1 MRSGRAENDVD
12 GRQWHSTIEAA
23 QAGDRRALDE
33 LVAGWLPLVYNVVGR
48 ALNGHADVDD
58 VVQETMLRAVDHLG
72 SLRDPD
78 SFRSWLVAIAM
89 RQIRDR
95 ARRRKS
101 PDQLPDGLPG
111 DAADFAELTV
121 LRLQLEGQRREVAEA
136 VRWLDDE
143 DRQLLSL
150 WWLEVGGELTRRE
163 LAAAVGIS
171 RQHAAVR
178 VQRMKERLETAR
190 AIVRAL
196 DGACPE
202 LREVTARRDGRQD
215 SVWRKRVARH
225 LRGCSY
231 CGDPRES
238 VVPAERLLVG
248 IALVP
253 LPIGFTLSLAFG
265 AKTAAAAAGA
275 AFAAGA
281 SGLGGV
287 SGAVGVTGSAG
298 AAGAAGAVGAGGSV
312 GAAGFAGPAGAA
324 GTAGFAG
331 SAGASGVAGAGGTA
345 GAAGAAGAAASAH
358 AVGAVGAAGT
368 AGASGAAHAVGT
380 VGAAGASGVAGTTGF
395 AGGAGSAG
403 GAGASGV
410 AGSAGASG
418 SAGLAGASGAAH
430 AAGTVGAAGAS
441 GVAGST
447 GLSGVAGAAGS
458 AGGAGVSGS
467 AGVAGS
473 AGAVHGAGAVGSAG
487 VAGAAGSAGSAAG
500 AAGAAGSAGSAAG
513 AAGTVGLAGGAV
525 GWPAKVLGLLTK
537 PAVAVTAG
545 ATIAAGGVYVAT
557 HTPDSPPP
565 RALTPTASAGTL
577 HPSSATATAT
587 TAPPS
592 PSLSPSPSSRTTGGP
607 YGSVVD
613 AVDRAPNPDTPPAAL
628 PHRPASGL
636 TSTGGA
642 HATMNHRGDN
652 VTLSGQ
658 GYVLV
663 RWQVSPQYRSGALV
677 MPSWT
682 ALKGKLFHVA
692 SGGGRRMD
700 DPVSTTDPTAT
711 GMGSKTTGYDVLP
724 TGTQQM
730 WQNEYFYVDGSV
742 TLTVNERGAD
752 YGLNVFPTTWDAVEQ
767 DITTGPAQGATR
779 YGLTRDTGKDD
790 APVPQYVTRTTP
802 ADPATVAQVSRV

>member
-1 MRSGRAENDVD
+1 MD
-12 GRQWHSTIEAA
+12 GRQWHSTIAAA

-150 WWLEVGGELTRRE
+150 WWLEVAGELTRRE
-163 LAAAVGIS
+163 LASALGIS

-190 AIVRAL
+190 GVVRAL
-196 DGACPE
+196 DGACPD
-202 LREVTARRDGRQD
+202 LRDLTARWDGRRD
-215 SVWRKRVARH
+215 SVWRKRLARH
-225 LRGCSY
+225 LRGCAY

-253 LPIGFTLSLAFG
+253 LPLGFTLSLAFG
-265 AKTAAAAAGA
+265 AKTAAAAVGVAGA
-275 AFAAGA
+275 AFGVGA
-281 SGLGGV
+281 SG
-287 SGAVGVTGSAG
+287 VGG
-298 AAGAAGAVGAGGSV
+298 AAGAGGVTGVAGFAGSV
-312 GAAGFAGPAGAA
+312 GASGV
-324 GTAGFAG
+324 AG
-331 SAGASGVAGAGGTA
+331 SAGASGVAGAV
-345 GAAGAAGAAASAH
+345 ASAGTVGS
-358 AVGAVGAAGT
+358 AGAVGAAG
-368 AGASGAAHAVGT
+368 SVGS
-380 VGAAGASGVAGTTGF
+380 AGASGVGGA
-395 AGGAGSAG
+395 AGGAGASGVGGSAG
-403 GAGASGV
+403 AAGASGV

-418 SAGLAGASGAAH
+418 AA
-430 AAGTVGAAGAS
+430 
-441 GVAGST
+441 
-447 GLSGVAGAAGS
+447 
-458 AGGAGVSGS
+458 GS

-473 AGAVHGAGAVGSAG
+473 AGAP
-487 VAGAAGSAGSAAG
+487 
-500 AAGAAGSAGSAAG
+500 
-513 AAGTVGLAGGAV
+513 V
-525 GWPAKVLGLLTK
+525 GWSAKLLGVLTK
-537 PAVAVTAG
+537 PAVAVAAG
-545 ATIAAGGVYVAT
+545 ATIAVGGVYVVT
-557 HTPDSPPP
+557 QSPNDPPP
-565 RALTPTASAGTL
+565 KALTPNAA
-577 HPSSATATAT
+577 AT
-587 TAPPS
+587 TPGPGTVTPTTPA
-592 PSLSPSPSSRTTGGP
+592 SPSPSASESPSPSPSPSKTATGP

-613 AVDRAPNPDTPPAAL
+613 AVDRAPDPNTQPAAL
-628 PHRPASGL
+628 PKRPASGV

-663 RWQVSPQYRSGALV
+663 RWQISPQYRNGAVV

-700 DPVSTTDPTAT
+700 DPVSPTDTTAT
-711 GMGSKTTGYDVLP
+711 GMGSSTTGYDVLP

-752 YGLNVFPTTWDAVEQ
+752 YGLNVFPTTWDAVEK
-767 DITTGPAQGATR
+767 DITTGPTQGATR

-790 APVPQYVTRTTP
+790 TPIPQYVTRTTP
-802 ADPATVAQVSRV
+802 ADPATVPQESRV

>member
-1 MRSGRAENDVD
+1 MD
-12 GRQWHSTIEAA
+12 GRQWRSTIAAA

-95 ARRRKS
+95 ARRKS
-101 PDQLPDGLPG
+101 PDRLPDDLPG

-150 WWLEVGGELTRRE
+150 WWLEVAGELTRRE
-163 LAAAVGIS
+163 LASAVGIS

-190 AIVRAL
+190 GIVRAL
-196 DGACPE
+196 DSACPD
-202 LREVTARRDGRQD
+202 LRDLTARWDGRRD
-215 SVWRKRVARH
+215 SVWRKRLARH
-225 LRGCSY
+225 LRGCAY

-238 VVPAERLLVG
+238 VVPPERLLVG

-265 AKTAAAAAGA
+265 AKTAAAATGVAGL
-275 AFAAGA
+275 AFGVGA
-281 SGLGGV
+281 SGTA
-287 SGAVGVTGSAG
+287 GAVGSVGSAG
-298 AAGAAGAVGAGGSV
+298 AAGAAGSVGGAG
-312 GAAGFAGPAGAA
+312 A
-324 GTAGFAG
+324 AGFAG
-331 SAGASGVAGAGGTA
+331 SAGASGVAG
-345 GAAGAAGAAASAH
+345 S
-358 AVGAVGAAGT
+358 
-368 AGASGAAHAVGT
+368 
-380 VGAAGASGVAGTTGF
+380 
-395 AGGAGSAG
+395 
-403 GAGASGV
+403 
-410 AGSAGASG
+410 
-418 SAGLAGASGAAH
+418 
-430 AAGTVGAAGAS
+430 
-441 GVAGST
+441 
-447 GLSGVAGAAGS
+447 
-458 AGGAGVSGS
+458 
-467 AGVAGS
+467 
-473 AGAVHGAGAVGSAG
+473 
-487 VAGAAGSAGSAAG
+487 AG
-500 AAGAAGSAGSAAG
+500 AAGAAGSMGSAGAPAG
-513 AAGTVGLAGGAV
+513 WSVKL
-525 GWPAKVLGLLTK
+525 LGVLTK
-537 PAVAVTAG
+537 PAVAVAAG
-545 ATIAAGGVYVAT
+545 ATIAAGGVYVVT
-557 HTPDSPPP
+557 QSPNDPPP
-565 RALTPTASAGTL
+565 KALTPTAAATTPGPGSGT
-577 HPSSATATAT
+577 PT

-592 PSLSPSPSSRTTGGP
+592 TSPSPSSSKTTTGP

-613 AVDRAPNPDTPPAAL
+613 AVDGAPDPDTPPAAL
-628 PHRPASGL
+628 PHRPASGI

-700 DPVSTTDPTAT
+700 DPVGTTDATAT
-711 GMGSKTTGYDVLP
+711 GMGNSTTGYDVLP

-752 YGLNVFPTTWDAVEQ
+752 YGLNVFPTTWDAVDK

-779 YGLTRDTGKDD
+779 YGLVRDTGKDNT
-790 APVPQYVTRTTP
+790 PVPQYVTRTTP
-802 ADPATVAQVSRV
+802 ADPATVAQRSRVQLSRS